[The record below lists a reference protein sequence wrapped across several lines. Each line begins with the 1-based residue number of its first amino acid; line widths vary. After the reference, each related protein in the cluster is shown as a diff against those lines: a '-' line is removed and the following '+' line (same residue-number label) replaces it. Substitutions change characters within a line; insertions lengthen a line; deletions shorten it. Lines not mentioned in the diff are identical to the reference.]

1 MFFGGWGNKG
11 FQFLGLGFRYYKV
24 SVRAVR
30 FTALFIHG
38 LLFTLCEAVTTLSYD
53 LLCLAAASC
62 NKCYFFCT
70 SQFCYGT
77 TVFVGQRVC
86 GIMTPRGLLGIGW
99 FMYSRG
105 AFLNAPTFIYQSR
118 EGGYPFIHIVICI
131 SWMNPVSSRATKA
144 KRLQK
149 AQSARFQTPFE
160 SPHILI
166 TPQSKGGNGWICDYI
181 HYLSPLWDGPI
192 WWLGGTHNTWA
203 CSFNL
208 LVEDK
213 SKRVMS

>member
-1 MFFGGWGNKG
+1 
-11 FQFLGLGFRYYKV
+11 
-24 SVRAVR
+24 VR
-30 FTALFIHG
+30 FAALFIHG
-38 LLFTLCEAVTTLSYD
+38 LQFTLCEAVTTLSYD

-62 NKCYFFCT
+62 NKCYFFCK

-86 GIMTPRGLLGIGW
+86 GIMTPRGLLVLVDLYIAEER
-99 FMYSRG
+99 FCTRPH
-105 AFLNAPTFIYQSR
+105 LFIKVV
-118 EGGYPFIHIVICI
+118 IHPHRHLHF
-131 SWMNPVSSRATKA
+131 MNPVSSRATKA

-181 HYLSPLWDGPI
+181 HDLSPL
-192 WWLGGTHNTWA
+192 
-203 CSFNL
+203 
-208 LVEDK
+208 
-213 SKRVMS
+213 